1 MVDLN
6 WLAAEAKTLHAY
18 FENLFWLLALTIL
31 TVGVVCEYFKL
42 PLGSTPE
49 FEVLIGRLLVACIL
63 LVATPDIM
71 NALADLSDG
80 IAKEL
85 GDLNQFKY
93 VAGRMLDQFKELS
106 WSWVSIKDS
115 VIILIAG
122 ISFFALYVTIY
133 LADAFFLYTWMLIYV
148 FSPILIVM
156 YILPVTANITKAL
169 FRSMFEVSAWKIVW
183 SVMASLLW
191 SLAASD
197 LNKPEHDINFLT
209 AIILN
214 IILVLSVLLAPL
226 IVSYLTKQGISGAAS
241 TMNNMLLA
249 AAALTPAKVATLPR
263 AVVMK
268 TVTQARKTYRS
279 FKDETETEG
288 QGREVDHL
296 DAKTLR
302 KWDKIYRNKKPKRF
316 IKNSTP
322 GQEDKQM
329 PLFD

>member
-6 WLAAEAKTLHAY
+6 WLATEAKILHAY
-18 FENLFWLLALTIL
+18 FENLFWILALTLL
-31 TVGVVCEYFKL
+31 TVGVICEYFKL
-42 PLGSTPE
+42 PLGGTPE
-49 FEVLIGRLLVACIL
+49 FEVLIGRLLIACIL

-71 NALADLSDG
+71 NWLADLSDG

-93 VAGRMLDQFKELS
+93 VSGRMLDRFKEFS
-106 WSWVSIKDS
+106 WSWVSIKDT

-122 ISFFALYVTIY
+122 ISFFGLYVTVY
-133 LADAFFLYTWMLIYV
+133 LADAFFLYAWMLIYV

-156 YILPVTANITKAL
+156 YILPATESVTRTL
-169 FRSMFEVSAWKIVW
+169 YRSMFEVSAWKIVW

-214 IILVLSVLLAPL
+214 LILVLSVLLAPL

-241 TMNNMLLA
+241 SMNNLLLT
-249 AAALTPAKVATLPR
+249 AAALTPAKVATVPR
-263 AVVMK
+263 AM
-268 TVTQARKTYRS
+268 VTKGASRFANRS
-279 FKDETETEG
+279 KNPAP
-288 QGREVDHL
+288 QGKSSFEAGVSSGGGSSANPSHCR
-296 DAKTLR
+296 
-302 KWDKIYRNKKPKRF
+302 KPKRY
-316 IKNSTP
+316 IKNHAP
-322 GQEDKQM
+322 GQEDKQI